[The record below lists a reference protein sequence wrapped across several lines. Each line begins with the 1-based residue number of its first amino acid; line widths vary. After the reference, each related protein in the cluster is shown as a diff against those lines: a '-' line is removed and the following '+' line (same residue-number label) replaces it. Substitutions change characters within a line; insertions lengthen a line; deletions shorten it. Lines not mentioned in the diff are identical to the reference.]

1 MGKLYAVTAGDYDYY
16 EILALCTNKNKAH
29 EIAQR
34 LVKERYSDIVTV
46 EEYENADN
54 CETDV
59 YKVAF
64 DRNYKVSACG
74 LWLDKYDAK
83 DFKIVYNRCDLIE
96 NYAVKVH
103 ANSRA
108 EAIKAA
114 RDKLTEYKAR
124 EFGLTVKR
132 WVKHER

>member
-1 MGKLYAVTAGDYDYY
+1 MNDRLYAVTCGDCDYY
-16 EILALCTNKNKAH
+16 EILALCTNKSKAQ

-54 CETDV
+54 CDTDV
-59 YKVAF
+59 YRVAF
-64 DRNYKVSACG
+64 DRNYKVSSCG
-74 LWLDKYDAK
+74 LWIDKTDAK
-83 DFKIVYNRCDLIE
+83 DFEIVYNRCDLIE
-96 NYAVKVH
+96 KYAVKVH

-124 EFGLTVKR
+124 EFGINEKVG
-132 WVKHER
+132 EI